1 MRRRPAKVILDL
13 FSELNINTHAKA
25 QNAKEGLTL
34 PMDLYG
40 ELASGCH
47 DHGDWTLHLLQGSLI
62 FDMPEHGKQ
71 ESNGFA
77 RTSFGYTNDIPTRHD
92 CWDGLSLNVCRR
104 KVIELLDDFQTVNA
118 IDTVF

>member
-13 FSELNINTHAKA
+13 FSEHNINTHAKA

-62 FDMPEHGKQ
+62 FDMPEHGK
-71 ESNGFA
+71 
-77 RTSFGYTNDIPTRHD
+77 
-92 CWDGLSLNVCRR
+92 
-104 KVIELLDDFQTVNA
+104 
-118 IDTVF
+118 